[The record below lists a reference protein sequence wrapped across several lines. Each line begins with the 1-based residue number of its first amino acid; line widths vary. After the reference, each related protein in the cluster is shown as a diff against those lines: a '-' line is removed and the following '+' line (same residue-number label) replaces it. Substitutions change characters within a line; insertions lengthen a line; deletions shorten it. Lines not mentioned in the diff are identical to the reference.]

1 ICRLSALVP
10 RWRIQPTQT
19 LEDDA
24 PGRLAIPATTPFA
37 LDDRRPMVGQ
47 SQQYRRRGR
56 RAAVLGFLKTV
67 PGMLTALATMLTGVA
82 GILAALTQVGV
93 IQVRSPIVVGP
104 ATTTTVAQAPVLP
117 APTTSV
123 EFPAAIDQTAP
134 APAPGGVVTTYLAD
148 LEPTQSSR
156 LASTDEAN
164 INGKTFVHNVLF
176 YACCD
181 PASADYDLGRHYR
194 RLEATLGVTDEA
206 PADARSTFE
215 VFLDGRKAYTAT
227 AGLVVGAVTRLRPSA
242 TRKLA
247 SARRAARSSRA
258 CCHRTTTSTRN
269 GRGTPMPGRWRRR
282 ARGPSSWDSPR
293 SRSPTT
299 WSSPAG

>member
-1 ICRLSALVP
+1 MRP
-10 RWRIQPTQT
+10 
-19 LEDDA
+19 
-24 PGRLAIPATTPFA
+24 AI
-37 LDDRRPMVGQ
+37 
-47 SQQYRRRGR
+47 
-56 RAAVLGFLKTV
+56 
-67 PGMLTALATMLTGVA
+67 A
-82 GILAALTQVGV
+82 GILAALAQLGF

-104 ATTTTVAQAPVLP
+104 TPTTTVAQAPVLP

-123 EFPAAIDQTAP
+123 EFPPATDQTAP

-194 RLEATLGVTDEA
+194 RLEATLGVSGAA

-215 VFLDGRKAYTAT
+215 VFLGGRKA
-227 AGLVVGAVTRLRPSA
+227 
-242 TRKLA
+242 
-247 SARRAARSSRA
+247 
-258 CCHRTTTSTRN
+258 
-269 GRGTPMPGRWRRR
+269 
-282 ARGPSSWDSPR
+282 
-293 SRSPTT
+293 
-299 WSSPAG
+299 

>member
-1 ICRLSALVP
+1 M
-10 RWRIQPTQT
+10 WRIQPTQT

-47 SQQYRRRGR
+47 SQQSRRRGR

-82 GILAALTQVGV
+82 GIL
-93 IQVRSPIVVGP
+93 
-104 ATTTTVAQAPVLP
+104 
-117 APTTSV
+117 
-123 EFPAAIDQTAP
+123 AAIDQTAP

-194 RLEATLGVTDEA
+194 RLEATLGVTDKA

-227 AGLVVGAVTRLRPSA
+227 AGLGKPARLSLDVTGVLRLH
-242 TRKLA
+242 LVIN
-247 SARRAARSSRA
+247 
-258 CCHRTTTSTRN
+258 STQEDFLVAW
-269 GRGTPMPGRWRRR
+269 GE
-282 ARGPSSWDSPR
+282 A
-293 SRSPTT
+293 
-299 WSSPAG
+299 

>member
-1 ICRLSALVP
+1 LVP
-10 RWRIQPTQT
+10 RWKIQPTQT

-24 PGRLAIPATTPFA
+24 PGRLAIPATTSLAP
-37 LDDRRPMVGQ
+37 DDRRPMVGQ
-47 SQQYRRRGR
+47 SQQSRRRRR
-56 RAAVLGFLKTV
+56 RAPVLGFLKTV
-67 PGMLTALATMLTGVA
+67 PGMLTALATMLTAVA

-123 EFPAAIDQTAP
+123 EFPPATDQTAP

-227 AGLVVGAVTRLRPSA
+227 AGLGKPARLSLDVTGVLRLHLVINSTQEDFLVAWGEAKILGLPGEVPE
-242 TRKLA
+242 TT
-247 SARRAARSSRA
+247 AA
-258 CCHRTTTSTRN
+258 
-269 GRGTPMPGRWRRR
+269 G
-282 ARGPSSWDSPR
+282 
-293 SRSPTT
+293 
-299 WSSPAG
+299 

>member
-47 SQQYRRRGR
+47 SQQSRRRGR

-134 APAPGGVVTTYLAD
+134 APAPGGVVTTYL
-148 LEPTQSSR
+148 
-156 LASTDEAN
+156 TDQ
-164 INGKTFVHNVLF
+164 
-176 YACCD
+176 
-181 PASADYDLGRHYR
+181 
-194 RLEATLGVTDEA
+194 A

-227 AGLVVGAVTRLRPSA
+227 AGLGKPARLSLDVTGVLRLHLVINSTQEDFLVAWGEAKILGLPGEVPE
-242 TRKLA
+242 TT
-247 SARRAARSSRA
+247 AA
-258 CCHRTTTSTRN
+258 
-269 GRGTPMPGRWRRR
+269 G
-282 ARGPSSWDSPR
+282 
-293 SRSPTT
+293 
-299 WSSPAG
+299 

>member
-1 ICRLSALVP
+1 
-10 RWRIQPTQT
+10 
-19 LEDDA
+19 
-24 PGRLAIPATTPFA
+24 
-37 LDDRRPMVGQ
+37 MVGQ
-47 SQQYRRRGR
+47 SQQSRRRGR

-181 PASADYDLGRHYR
+181 PASADYDRGRGAREAGQAEPRRHRRPPPAPGHQQHPGGLPGRLGGGQDPRPAR
-194 RLEATLGVTDEA
+194 RGAGDDRRRMIRASGGGA
-206 PADARSTFE
+206 PGGRGRPDRWWGRVPSTS
-215 VFLDGRKAYTAT
+215 R
-227 AGLVVGAVTRLRPSA
+227 
-242 TRKLA
+242 
-247 SARRAARSSRA
+247 RRAAR
-258 CCHRTTTSTRN
+258 
-269 GRGTPMPGRWRRR
+269 RRCR
-282 ARGPSSWDSPR
+282 DEAPPIGH
-293 SRSPTT
+293 
-299 WSSPAG
+299 A

>member
-1 ICRLSALVP
+1 M
-10 RWRIQPTQT
+10 PTLRVGPEVENPAHT
-19 LEDDA
+19 NA
-24 PGRLAIPATTPFA
+24 GGRCARPARHPGHDVVRA
-37 LDDRRPMVGQ
+37 RPEADGGSVTAVQ
-47 SQQYRRRGR
+47 E
-56 RAAVLGFLKTV
+56 AA
-67 PGMLTALATMLTGVA
+67 
-82 GILAALTQVGV
+82 QVGV

-215 VFLDGRKAYTAT
+215 VFLDCRKAYTAT
-227 AGLVVGAVTRLRPSA
+227 AGLGKPARLSLDVTGVLRLHLVINSTQEDFLVAWGEAKILGLPGEVPE
-242 TRKLA
+242 TT
-247 SARRAARSSRA
+247 AA
-258 CCHRTTTSTRN
+258 
-269 GRGTPMPGRWRRR
+269 G
-282 ARGPSSWDSPR
+282 
-293 SRSPTT
+293 
-299 WSSPAG
+299 